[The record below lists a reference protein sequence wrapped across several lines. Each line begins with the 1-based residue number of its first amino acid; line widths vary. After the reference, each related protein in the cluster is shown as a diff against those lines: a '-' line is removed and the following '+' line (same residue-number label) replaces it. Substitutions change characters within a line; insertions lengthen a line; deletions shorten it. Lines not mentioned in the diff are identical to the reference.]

1 MAIRTIEQLP
11 IEGKRTFIRVDFNVP
26 LEGGRISDDN
36 RVRAALPTIR
46 HAVARGAKLVLASH
60 LGRPKGQVVP
70 AMRLEPVGARLAE
83 LLEVEVIAA
92 DDCVGDGVR
101 KLAQDLRDGQVLL
114 LENLRFHKGETAND
128 EAFAEKLAGLAEVYV
143 NDAFGTAHRSHA
155 STVGMVRHFEHK
167 GVGYLIRKELK
178 FLGDALREPKRPFVA
193 LLGGV
198 KVSDKIGVISSLL
211 HKADAILIGG
221 AMAYTFLAARGEPVG
236 ASRVESDKL
245 ELARNLLDQAAERKV
260 DLVLPV
266 DHLVAE
272 GPEATAGEPV
282 SGAVPDGRMG
292 LDIGPDTVAA
302 YAGRL
307 SGARTVFWNGP
318 MGVFENEAFA
328 AGTFGVAK
336 ALAASK
342 AISVVGGGDSAA
354 AIRASG
360 LADEVSH
367 ISTGGGASLEFVEG
381 KQLPGIA
388 ALES

>member
-70 AMRLEPVGARLAE
+70 AMRLEPVGSRLAE
-83 LLEVEVIAA
+83 LLEVDVIAA
-92 DDCVGDGVR
+92 EDCVGDGVR

-114 LENLRFHKGETAND
+114 LENLRFHQGETAND

-143 NDAFGTAHRSHA
+143 NDAFGTAHRAHA

-221 AMAYTFLAARGEPVG
+221 AMAYTFLAARGEQVG
-236 ASRVESDKL
+236 ESRVESDKL
-245 ELARNLLDQAAERKV
+245 ELARNLLDQAVERKV

-266 DHLVAE
+266 DHVVAE
-272 GPEATAGEPV
+272 GLEATAGEPV
-282 SGAVPDGRMG
+282 SGAVPAGRMG
-292 LDIGPDTVAA
+292 LDIGPETVKA
-302 YAGRL
+302 YAERL
-307 SGARTVFWNGP
+307 ASARTVFWNGP
-318 MGVFENEAFA
+318 MGVFENAAFA
-328 AGTFGVAK
+328 AGTFGVAR
-336 ALAASK
+336 ALADSK

-360 LADEVSH
+360 LADRVSH

>member
-70 AMRLEPVGARLAE
+70 AMRLEPVGSRLAE
-83 LLEVEVIAA
+83 LLEVDVIAA
-92 DDCVGDGVR
+92 EDCVGDGVR

-114 LENLRFHKGETAND
+114 LENLRFHQGETAND
-128 EAFAEKLAGLAEVYV
+128 EAFAEKLAGPAEVYV
-143 NDAFGTAHRSHA
+143 NDAFGTAHRAHA

-178 FLGDALREPKRPFVA
+178 FLGDALRDPKRPFVA

-221 AMAYTFLAARGEPVG
+221 AMAYTFLAARGEQVG
-236 ASRVESDKL
+236 ESRVESDKL
-245 ELARNLLDQAAERKV
+245 ELARNLLDQAVERKV

-266 DHLVAE
+266 DHVVAE
-272 GPEATAGEPV
+272 GPDATAGEPV
-282 SGAVPDGRMG
+282 SGAVPAGRMG
-292 LDIGPDTVAA
+292 LDIGPETVAA
-302 YAGRL
+302 YTERL
-307 SGARTVFWNGP
+307 AGARTVFWNGP
-318 MGVFENEAFA
+318 MGVFENAAFA
-328 AGTFGVAK
+328 EGTFGVAR
-336 ALAASK
+336 ALADSK

-360 LADEVSH
+360 LADRVSH